1 MFLTSNY
8 AWLGFCVRNPN
19 NLCATSGLSDMA
31 LNQPPKLPLLWQNL
45 VPKEWMAIKVN
56 LLNLGSGK
64 FAIAKV
70 FKYIGESRYFSDSD
84 MVEDEFVVL
93 TGLEIF
99 CDTNNLQGLQ
109 TIQHKSIRYMCANNR
124 IHQVL

>member
-1 MFLTSNY
+1 
-8 AWLGFCVRNPN
+8 
-19 NLCATSGLSDMA
+19 MA